1 MNTGPVSVLL
11 MPDSVFYSLIFMVV
25 RNLNLHHWQM
35 ILFYS
40 LVSMLVNIFL
50 CKNVL
55 QCSGQLFGRGPAGA
69 ELHATACVVINHA
82 VTVRLSGLLTTLA
95 AWGPGTSGAVW
106 GR

>member
-1 MNTGPVSVLL
+1 MNMGPML
-11 MPDSVFYSLIFMVV
+11 VFFHSLILMVVV
-25 RNLNLHHWQM
+25 RNLNILHWQM

-40 LVSMLVNIFL
+40 LVSALVNIFL
-50 CKNVL
+50 CKDVL

-69 ELHATACVVINHA
+69 ELHATVCAVINHA

-95 AWGPGTSGAVW
+95 TWGPGTSGAVW